1 MATDEEPLHVWTGLR
16 WFLDVNVID
25 AAAAAD
31 LRRLHQLDWVWLSV
45 TDTAHMEAMQ
55 NPETYARLLPQFVPY
70 DIAHGVLTLD
80 HSVLGMAV
88 LGGEADDVHA
98 RAVYAAMW
106 PASNYE
112 ADGQMVTRTGK
123 NRFRDAMHVAT
134 AIRYRGTGFVT
145 QDRGILRAADRIGE
159 AFEGFAV
166 LSISDA
172 IERSIARAK
181 HVRFAASVHGRP
193 DPTTIPDWPTSAP
206 RSDFGSHGAE
216 GTNRFE

>member
-1 MATDEEPLHVWTGLR
+1 MGRDEEPLHVWTGVR

-25 AAAAAD
+25 ADAAAD
-31 LRRLHQLDWVWLSV
+31 LRRLHELDWVWLSV

-55 NPETYARLLPQFVPY
+55 NPDTYARLLPQLVPY

-88 LGGEADDVHA
+88 LGGADDEAHA

-106 PASNYE
+106 PAGNYE
-112 ADGQMVTRTGK
+112 ADGQLVTRTGK

-134 AIRYRGTGFVT
+134 AIRYNGTGFVT
-145 QDRGILRAADRIGE
+145 EDRGILRAAERIGR

-166 LSISDA
+166 LNITDA
-172 IERSIARAK
+172 IELSTVRAQ
-181 HVRFAASVHGRP
+181 HVRFAASVRGRP
-193 DPTTIPDWPTSAP
+193 DPATIPDWPA
-206 RSDFGSHGAE
+206 
-216 GTNRFE
+216 